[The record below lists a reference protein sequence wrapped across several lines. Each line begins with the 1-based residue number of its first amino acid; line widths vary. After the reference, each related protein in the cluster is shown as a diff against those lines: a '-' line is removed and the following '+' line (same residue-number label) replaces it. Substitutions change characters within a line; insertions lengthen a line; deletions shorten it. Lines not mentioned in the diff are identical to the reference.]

1 MKKLFLCLS
10 ALAVLLLVSC
20 SGKSQGEA
28 AASSDDKSNGK
39 PLTVVAEAV
48 MLCEGV
54 PLESSNYS
62 QELKQKVAEKN
73 DKLRPL
79 DSSGELIGQV
89 IPTEGREEFFVGI
102 DSLMKIKKLEVGYGG
117 SQSAIVE
124 LETIIKIIG
133 EGVPHNT
140 VYYAVG
146 YDDDEPIVTFQFQH
160 SRVVQGEKYAEYYSE
175 GDRVRLSREVKIDP
189 ANAALYTRVDKFLV
203 TVEEDPG
210 YQVAD
215 EAMEAY
221 RQEYIRKYGR

>member
-1 MKKLFLCLS
+1 
-10 ALAVLLLVSC
+10 
-20 SGKSQGEA
+20 
-28 AASSDDKSNGK
+28 
-39 PLTVVAEAV
+39 
-48 MLCEGV
+48 
-54 PLESSNYS
+54 
-62 QELKQKVAEKN
+62 
-73 DKLRPL
+73 
-79 DSSGELIGQV
+79 
-89 IPTEGREEFFVGI
+89 
-102 DSLMKIKKLEVGYGG
+102 MKIKKLEVGYGG